1 MDEHP
6 DICKLS
12 GFDIMGN
19 MKYKELL
26 EQYFNSEEFDKAINK
41 LREENEEED
50 YIEEY
55 KSKAKTYVK
64 FFSKINDGKLKSD
77 KLFDINI
84 HNKDNVKEI
93 KEN

>member
-1 MDEHP
+1 MFQQVTLLYWKEKSAEEIRQDGL
-6 DICKLS
+6 DC
-12 GFDIMGN
+12 GN
-19 MKYKELL
+19 YKIEIGK
-26 EQYFNSEEFDKAINK
+26 NRNGAVT
-41 LREENEEED
+41 EEED

-77 KLFDINI
+77 KLLDINI

-93 KEN
+93 KNN